1 MRDHR
6 NPTKTCGRSN
16 PAVRSSWDN
25 VTSPCQGGRAPRV
38 GDPTTAKTATAVG
51 GQGEHGM
58 ANSVLVSQ
66 IWRAF
71 ASGPAGEIPPGESI
85 VKRCWR
91 PDLRPKCH
99 LPCSAEKLGELGDPG
114 FQARLFWKR
123 LWGFFLVTD
132 PPQGRQ
138 HIGERWFFLLGVP
151 GPERKA

>member
-1 MRDHR
+1 MELHDL
-6 NPTKTCGRSN
+6 
-16 PAVRSSWDN
+16 AAEW
-25 VTSPCQGGRAPRV
+25 
-38 GDPTTAKTATAVG
+38 ATDQMIKLFRGAHLV
-51 GQGEHGM
+51 Q
-58 ANSVLVSQ
+58 VSQ
-66 IWRAF
+66 ILRWF

-114 FQARLFWKR
+114 FQIRLFWKR

-138 HIGERWFFLLGVP
+138 HVGKRWFFLLGVP